1 MIDHI
6 SVAAKA
12 LKNGYSQEA
21 IVHALFAIHQQ
32 LVKNETPAT
41 PTPLAEDNEDREFA
55 LRASLV
61 DDVARVLSE
70 ANGTS
75 WDFVEGGSGLNDPY
89 YRDAFAVL
97 DFLTPHLKPLD

>member
-6 SVAAKA
+6 SIAAKA
-12 LKNGYSQEA
+12 MMDGRFQEA
-21 IVHALFAIHQQ
+21 VVHALFAIHQQ
-32 LVKNETPAT
+32 LAKNETPAT
-41 PTPLAEDNEDREFA
+41 PAPLAEDNEDREFA

-97 DFLTPHLKPLD
+97 DFLTPYLKPLD

>member
-6 SVAAKA
+6 SLAALA
-12 LKNGYSQEA
+12 MRDGHPQTA
-21 IVHALFAIHQQ
+21 VVHALFAIHQQ
-32 LVKNETPAT
+32 LVKNETLSTPA
-41 PTPLAEDNEDREFA
+41 PLAEDNEDREFA

-61 DDVARVLSE
+61 DDVAKVLSE

-97 DFLTPHLKPLD
+97 DFLTPYLKPLD

>member
-6 SVAAKA
+6 SIAAKA
-12 LKNGYSQEA
+12 LRSGHSQDA

-32 LVKNETPAT
+32 LAKNETPAT
-41 PTPLAEDNEDREFA
+41 PAPLEEDDEDREFA

-61 DDVARVLSE
+61 DDVAKVLSE

-75 WDFVEGGSGLNDPY
+75 WDFVEGGSSLNDPY

-97 DFLTPHLKPLD
+97 DFLTPYLKPLD

>member
-6 SVAAKA
+6 SLAALA
-12 LKNGYSQEA
+12 MRDGHPQMA
-21 IVHALFAIHQQ
+21 VVHALFAIHQQ

-61 DDVARVLSE
+61 DDVAKVLSE
-70 ANGTS
+70 ANGTP

-97 DFLTPHLKPLD
+97 DFLTPHLKPRD